1 MTPQIGNAMANRLSE
16 IIRKMKLYKGSLT
29 QISRMLLIYQK
40 AAVYFSFLFGISV
53 CKSQASYSADDK
65 NETWALF
72 GL

>member
-1 MTPQIGNAMANRLSE
+1 MTLQIGNAMANRLSE

-53 CKSQASYSADDK
+53 CMSQASYSADDK
-65 NETWALF
+65 DETWALF

>member
-53 CKSQASYSADDK
+53 CTSQASYFANDK
-65 NETWALF
+65 DET
-72 GL
+72 